1 MKQLILIFLLILI
14 RLTGFGQYA
23 TEIVVDKEGNGD
35 FLSIQAALNATKA
48 FPEKHITIFIKKGI
62 YREKVMIYSWNNNLT
77 LKGEHKDSTIIRWG
91 DHFKKMNLGRNSTF
105 HTYTLKVQANDVSIQ
120 NLTIENEAGAVGQ
133 AIALHLEGDRIQV
146 ENCTINGNQD
156 TLYMAGEGSRQ
167 YFQNCNISGTTDFIF
182 GEATVVFSS
191 CNIISKSNSYITAA
205 STPKTQPYGLTFID
219 CKLTKINEGVT
230 KVYLGRPWRSYAKT
244 VFINCELGEHIVP
257 SGWDNWGSREK
268 EMTAFYGEYGSTGRG
283 AGKKR
288 VQWSHQLTKLQASDY
303 TMSKIFNDWTP

>member
-156 TLYMAGEGSRQ
+156 TLYVAGEGSRQ

-182 GEATVVFSS
+182 GEATAVFSS